1 MIRKIEIPTFL
12 RNFNVMNNGC
22 IDFFLG
28 SGSSAQAGIPTG
40 GGLVWEFK
48 RNIYCTETG
57 TSKEK
62 FRDLQSKT
70 AQRKLQKHFDA
81 QGNHPALYESNEY
94 SHYFEL
100 CHTTSVARKQ
110 FVQYKVRDIAPSLGH
125 LCLAELFIDNKI
137 QNIWTTNFDELIESG
152 IKTIRPEQS
161 FSLFSSANRD
171 AILNS
176 VDGSFPSIIKLHGD
190 YRYDKIKNTSSE
202 LINLEASMKK
212 QFKDRLYGKGVIFI
226 GYSGCDES
234 IMQVLEEHIKE
245 EEFLKYGLTWMIPNG
260 GEISKRVSA
269 LMEKACNINE
279 SSGIVEIPGFDE
291 FMYQCY
297 KLQDKPN
304 TLIEARWI
312 DFPKRKLPISF
323 PGQQIESF
331 IKTNTFISLDL
342 PRCKVFDTDITSWK
356 ELKDIIAE
364 KDIIAALFSSRI
376 YCFEDE
382 KRIQNVFQKHIL
394 SEIRG
399 EVISNKILYRYDS
412 IYTGMLYQLIKT
424 ILINKLGLIS
434 FGKNKYFDPNSKS
447 VYENIYYIYDGIE
460 ITLSVYNGKYYLSV
474 VLTVFIQQINGKDVN
489 RLKKQQMINKVMSG
503 IYNNKYDEKL
513 KYWNKKL
520 KTPYGQT
527 ISFSNNGFTLS
538 FISIILSCGGIKRNS
553 EWPTLTAYQY
563 DEPQMLFDV
572 KDKAHKAINQL
583 IGINKFGPIDY
594 SYSKEKLTRDSIKL
608 LIISPKQQISKILT
622 HLNSLNQ
629 KHSPRNKQDGYLQLY
644 NGFEQIY
651 KRGIQI
657 PSETDDSYVITYDQA
672 NAKSLN
678 ISDFLSLLKSFI
690 DKIATKHNFDIA
702 VIYIPAIFSKF
713 RESEDPEDDFNL
725 HDALKLYATDKSVK
739 LQFIEDKSIQYYD
752 PCKVR
757 WGLSTSLYAKA
768 SGSLWQPVTLNDSTA
783 FVGISYAQSK
793 TKGICI
799 GCSQLFDSTGTGI
812 RLLLQKI
819 DDPEYHGKNPFMKK
833 DEARAMMSSL
843 REQYYKCDPTAKLN
857 RIVVHKTTPFT
868 QEEITGFTQALE
880 GIDDIEL
887 LQIQEYCPWR
897 AIRFK
902 NNISNEPENFAI
914 KRGTV
919 IALNSDTFL
928 LWTHGCVIH
937 EELKGR
943 LNYYK
948 GGRGIPVPLIV
959 KRFYG
964 KALGDV
970 LVKEILMLSKM
981 NWNSGDSLYK
991 TLPVTLDFAKVL
1003 SRMAKQEEAIYDQ
1016 AYDFRYFM

>member
-1 MIRKIEIPTFL
+1 MVRHIDMPTFL
-12 RNFNVMNNGC
+12 RNFNVMNDGC
-22 IDFFLG
+22 IDIFLG

-57 TSKEK
+57 TSKEE
-62 FRDLQSKT
+62 FRDLQSET
-70 AQRKLQKHFDA
+70 AQRKLQKYFDA
-81 QGNHPALYESNEY
+81 QGKHPALYESSEY

-100 CHTTSVARKQ
+100 CHTTSVAREQ

-125 LCLAELFIDNKI
+125 LCLAELFINRKI
-137 QNIWTTNFDELIESG
+137 QIIWTTNFDELIESG
-152 IKTIRPEQS
+152 IKTIRPEHS
-161 FSLFSSANRD
+161 FLVFSSANKD
-171 AILNS
+171 SILNI
-176 VDGSFPSIIKLHGD
+176 VDSPFPSIIKLHGD

-202 LINLEASMKK
+202 LKNLEASMEK
-212 QFKDRLYGKGVIFI
+212 QFRDRLYGKGVIFI

-234 IMQVLEEHIKE
+234 IMQVLEEHIE
-245 EEFLKYGLTWMIPNG
+245 EDEFLKHGLIWMIPSG
-260 GEISKRVSA
+260 SEVSKRVSA
-269 LMEKACNINE
+269 LMGKACNINE

-291 FMYQCY
+291 FMYRCY
-297 KLQDKPN
+297 KLREKPN
-304 TLIEARWI
+304 TLIEERWI
-312 DFPKRKLPISF
+312 DFPKRKSPLSF
-323 PGQQIESF
+323 SGQQIDSF
-331 IKTNTFISLDL
+331 IKTNTFISIDL
-342 PRCKVFDTDITSWK
+342 PQCKVFDTDITSWK

-382 KRIQNVFQKHIL
+382 KRIQDVFQTHIL
-394 SEIRG
+394 SEIR
-399 EVISNKILYRYDS
+399 EEIISNKILHQHDS
-412 IYTGMLYQLIKT
+412 IYTGMLYQLIKDT
-424 ILINKLGLIS
+424 LINKLGLIT

-447 VYENIYYIYDGIE
+447 EYEKIYYIYDGIE
-460 ITLSVYNGKYYLSV
+460 ITLSAFYGKYYLSV
-474 VLTVFIQQINGKDVN
+474 VLTVFIQHINGKDVDK
-489 RLKKQQMINKVMSG
+489 LIKQQIINKVMSG
-503 IYNNKYDEKL
+503 IYNKQYDEKL

-520 KTPYGQT
+520 KNPNGQT
-527 ISFSNNGFTLS
+527 ISFSNKGFTLN
-538 FISIILSCGGIKRNS
+538 FISIFLSCGGFNRKS
-553 EWPTLTAYQY
+553 QWPTLNAYQY
-563 DEPQMLFDV
+563 YEPQMLFNV
-572 KDKAHKAINQL
+572 KDKTHTAINQL
-583 IGINKFGPIDY
+583 KGINQFGPIDY
-594 SYSKEKLTRDSIKL
+594 SYSKEKLIRDSIKI
-608 LIISPKQQISKILT
+608 LIISPKQQIGKILA

-629 KHSPRNKQDGYLQLY
+629 KHSPRNQQDGFLQLY

-651 KRGIQI
+651 KRGLQI
-657 PSETDDSYVITYDQA
+657 PSETDTSYVITYDQA
-672 NAKSLN
+672 YAMSLN
-678 ISDFLSLLKSFI
+678 ISDFLNLMKSFI
-690 DKIATKHNFDIA
+690 DKIATQHNFDIA
-702 VIYIPAIFSKF
+702 VIYIPEIFSKF
-713 RESEDPEDDFNL
+713 RESEDPENDFNL

-739 LQFIEDKSIQYYD
+739 LQFIEDKSIKYND

-783 FVGISYAQSK
+783 FVGVSYAQSK

-812 RLLLQKI
+812 RLLLRKI
-819 DDPEYHGKNPFMKK
+819 DDPAYHGKNPFMKK
-833 DEARAMMSSL
+833 DEARAMMSAL
-843 REQYYKCDPTAKLN
+843 REQYYKCDPTSKLK

-868 QEEITGFTQALE
+868 HEEITGFTQALE

-887 LQIQEYCPWR
+887 LQIQEYCSWR
-897 AIRFK
+897 AIRFN
-902 NNISNEPENFAI
+902 NNISSGPENFAI

-919 IALNSDTFL
+919 IKLNSDSFL

-964 KALGDV
+964 KATGDA

-991 TLPVTLDFAKVL
+991 ILPVTLDFAKVL
-1003 SRMAKQEEAIYDQ
+1003 SRMAKQEEAIYNQ